1 LGAILTTR
9 RVAQAIDPGMHGTT
23 FGGGPLVCR
32 VAIEFLR
39 VLEGLLV
46 HVNQVGGYFRQQ
58 LEALKGQS
66 ASVVEVRGM
75 GLMLGMELDSPRLA
89 QDVVAQLLRRRI
101 LINRTSETVLRFL
114 PPYIVEKKHVD
125 CVIRALSEALT
136 GARRGPGLGRRPTF
150 PRRSHR

>member
-1 LGAILTTR
+1 
-9 RVAQAIDPGMHGTT
+9 
-23 FGGGPLVCR
+23 
-32 VAIEFLR
+32 
-39 VLEGLLV
+39 VLAGLLD
-46 HVNQVGGYFRQQ
+46 HVNEVGGYFRQQ

-66 ASVVEVRGM
+66 GSVVEVRGM

-125 CVIRALSEALT
+125 AVIRALSEALPAT
-136 GARRGPGLGRRPTF
+136 RGRPGLARRPTSL
-150 PRRSHR
+150 RRSHR